1 MYQAEL
7 NGLLKN
13 IKKVDGYITYKVTGI
28 QDDENVLWWI
38 SPRQINLLQKLV
50 EQELKES
57 RKLIMKMNLDK
68 LTTQSEHY
76 ARKIAEKTFKR
87 GVRDLKREIRKQ
99 TRAGEYH
106 AILYTRYW
114 ISSEVQE
121 RITEYFEKQGFYIRK
136 YRFGEPNEYVE
147 VCWGPGIEHHKEL
160 DEIQLKMIEEIAKE
174 EKAESEE

>member
-1 MYQAEL
+1 
-7 NGLLKN
+7 
-13 IKKVDGYITYKVTGI
+13 
-28 QDDENVLWWI
+28 
-38 SPRQINLLQKLV
+38 
-50 EQELKES
+50 
-57 RKLIMKMNLDK
+57 MKMDLNK
-68 LTTQSEHY
+68 LTAQSEHY

-114 ISSEVQE
+114 ISSEVAE
-121 RITEYFEKQGFYIRK
+121 RIQEYFEKQGFYIRK

-160 DEIQLKMIEEIAKE
+160 DGFQLKMMEEI
-174 EKAESEE
+174 AESEEQNHE